1 MSKRVKQELP
11 LITSADKKILKSYV
25 AQSYLFKKY
34 SALRTDTKD
43 IVAGI
48 FDKVHTN
55 IVIIDDKTFVQMIK
69 RTQKRFDSNSFIEY
83 VKSINDSELLDCINR
98 FYKTIDTVEYK
109 PFNADY
115 DVAIKKDL
123 GGFDAK

>member
-34 SALRTDTKD
+34 SALRMDTKD

-48 FDKVHTN
+48 FDKVNTN

-83 VKSINDSELLDCINR
+83 VKSINDSELLDCINK

>member
-1 MSKRVKQELP
+1 MSKKVKQELP

-83 VKSINDSELLDCINR
+83 VKSINDSELLDCINK

>member
-1 MSKRVKQELP
+1 MSRRVKQELP

-34 SALRTDTKD
+34 SALRMDTKD

-83 VKSINDSELLDCINR
+83 VKSINDSELLDCINK

>member
-83 VKSINDSELLDCINR
+83 VKSINDSELLDCINK

>member
-34 SALRTDTKD
+34 SALRMDTKD

-83 VKSINDSELLDCINR
+83 VKSINDSELLDCINK

>member
-1 MSKRVKQELP
+1 MSRRVKQELP

-83 VKSINDSELLDCINR
+83 VKSINDSELLDCINK

>member
-34 SALRTDTKD
+34 SALRMDTKD

-48 FDKVHTN
+48 FDKVNTN

-123 GGFDAK
+123 GGFNAK

>member
-34 SALRTDTKD
+34 SALRMDTKD

-48 FDKVHTN
+48 FDKVNTN

-83 VKSINDSELLDCINR
+83 VKSINDSELLDCINK

-123 GGFDAK
+123 GGFNAK

>member
-34 SALRTDTKD
+34 SALRMDTKD

-123 GGFDAK
+123 GGFNAK